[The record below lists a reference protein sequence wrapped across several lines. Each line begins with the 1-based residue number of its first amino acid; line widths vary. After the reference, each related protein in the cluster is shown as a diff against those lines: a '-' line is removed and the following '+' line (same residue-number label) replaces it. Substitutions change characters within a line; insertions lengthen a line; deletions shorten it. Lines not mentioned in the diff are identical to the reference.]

1 MAKALPP
8 EQRIVKARKYI
19 EEAKKIPRPSSVGW
33 EHFSYTAQ
41 VKDTLKKAFELIKL
55 IQHSPSADPEIK
67 RQARE
72 IIDSLPE
79 IEKGILKP
87 SN

>member
-1 MAKALPP
+1 MAKALTP
-8 EQRIVKARKYI
+8 EQRIKKAQKYI
-19 EEAKKIPRPSSVGW
+19 EEARKIPRPNSLGW

-55 IQHSPSADPEIK
+55 IQHSPSTDPEIK

-79 IEKGILKP
+79 IEKEILKP
-87 SN
+87 SD